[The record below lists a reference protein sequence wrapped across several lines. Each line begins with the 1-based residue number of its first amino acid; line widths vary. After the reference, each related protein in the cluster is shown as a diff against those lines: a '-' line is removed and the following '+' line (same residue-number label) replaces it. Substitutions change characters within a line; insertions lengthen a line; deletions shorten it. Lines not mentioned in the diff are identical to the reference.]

1 MRKEDFSYFIERY
14 IAGEMSDSEKV
25 WFEKELD
32 GNSILNDELKLRKG
46 TDEVMN
52 RQDIISLRNKLS
64 SIESGRRTKS
74 DIMRPQNRIYYGIA
88 ASIAVFAI
96 IGSII
101 VTGNRNLTTGEI
113 IERYSSEYVPTSGQR
128 SAGSE
133 MNDLFTQGLEFF
145 RNHDYKNAA
154 QFFSKVVENEPR
166 DMYATLLNGISNY
179 EESKYNDAKKS
190 FGIVIDDNKNLYI
203 DQAQWYLALCYLQT
217 DEKEKAGSLLRI
229 IIDENGSYAD
239 QSRKILRKIK

>member
-1 MRKEDFSYFIERY
+1 MKKEDFSYFIERY

-25 WFEKELD
+25 WFEKELN
-32 GNSILNDELKLRKG
+32 GNSILNEELKLRKR
-46 TDEVMN
+46 TDEVLN
-52 RQDIISLRNKLS
+52 KQDIISLRNKLS
-64 SIESGRRTKS
+64 LIESGRREKGRVL
-74 DIMRPQNRIYYGIA
+74 RPQIKFYYGIA
-88 ASIAVFAI
+88 ASIAVLAI

-101 VTGNRNLTTGEI
+101 VTSNRNLTTGEI

-133 MNDLFTQGLEFF
+133 MNDLFSRGLEYFQ
-145 RNHDYKNAA
+145 NHDYKNAA
-154 QFFSKVVENEPR
+154 MFFSQVVENEPK
-166 DMYATLLNGISNY
+166 DMYATLLNGISDY

-190 FGIVIDDNKNLYI
+190 FGIVIEDNKNLYI

-229 IIDENGSYAD
+229 IIDENGSYAN
-239 QSRKILRKIK
+239 QSRKILKKIK